1 MAPKAKSSRELC
13 KIVLIAKEF
22 SCIHGALNSVVA
34 GTELNCLVYSYTVY
48 ELQNQQ
54 EVVSSCSA
62 LYMYFPFFNTYY
74 I

>member
-1 MAPKAKSSRELC
+1 MASKAQSSRELC
-13 KIVLIAKEF
+13 KIVPIAKEF
-22 SCIHGALNSVVA
+22 SCIHGALNYVVA
-34 GTELNCLVYSYTVY
+34 GTELNCLLYSYAVY
-48 ELQNQQ
+48 ELQNQH